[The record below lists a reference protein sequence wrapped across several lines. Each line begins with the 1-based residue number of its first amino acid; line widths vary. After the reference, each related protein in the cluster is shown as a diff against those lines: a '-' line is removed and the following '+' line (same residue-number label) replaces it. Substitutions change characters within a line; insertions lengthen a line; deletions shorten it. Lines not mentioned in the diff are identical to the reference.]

1 MALRQQ
7 RNQHPI
13 AVVAS
18 PPPPA
23 CPLLALPLELRLDI
37 YAYLL
42 CSYPDPIFVSPRRRQ
57 VYLRRAPVVE
67 DSSATATAPA
77 PGTGATAL
85 GRRGQIQKSGN
96 NSNHSK
102 HRRRRRNK
110 PIPLPPDQ
118 RQPYVEVLRTCR
130 QVNEEATPVLYG
142 GKNTFVVA
150 WFRLQPY
157 HPPSFF
163 PWYLRQSTLVQ
174 IRCITFQSGCYCAEK
189 WVAEDGRSQAW
200 TTTGARLARKCFP
213 FVNYG
218 SSSSS
223 GGGGG
228 GSGADSKGW
237 WEANMGSNKGIGDG
251 GGVISINS
259 IQGRKCEGG
268 GGGGGEGVGY
278 RNGTAES
285 KNRTLVKG
293 KNSTRPVVVSSAPSS
308 SLLPLGRRAKEAYD
322 MVANEIMRDWRVVP
336 TVCLTCHLRLLARRR
351 SKNGMY
357 MQQRW

>member
-7 RNQHPI
+7 QNQYPI
-13 AVVAS
+13 AVVTPS
-18 PPPPA
+18 PPA

-57 VYLRRAPVVE
+57 VYLRRAPVIE
-67 DSSATATAPA
+67 DASSSSSSSSATTAPA
-77 PGTGATAL
+77 RVTGTNAL
-85 GRRGQIQKSGN
+85 GRWGTVQKSGN
-96 NSNHSK
+96 NSGSNNK
-102 HRRRRRNK
+102 QRRRRRDK
-110 PIPLPPDQ
+110 PIPLPPGQ

-163 PWYLRQSTLVQ
+163 PWYLRQSTLAQ
-174 IRCITFQSGCYCAEK
+174 IRRITFQSGCYCAEK

-218 SSSSS
+218 S
-223 GGGGG
+223 G
-228 GSGADSKGW
+228 GSSRRR
-237 WEANMGSNKGIGDG
+237 WEGSSNKGTGGDDG
-251 GGVISINS
+251 GGVISIDGIHGSN
-259 IQGRKCEGG
+259 C
-268 GGGGGEGVGY
+268 EGVGC
-278 RNGTAES
+278 RHGTMES
-285 KNRTLVKG
+285 KNKTLVEG
-293 KNSTRPVVVSSAPSS
+293 KNGTGPVVVSSTPSS

-336 TVCLTCHLRLLARRR
+336 TVCLTCHLRLLACRR